1 MKQITKREKAVLSIG
16 ALSAVAVFVWFV
28 LLPILQSGGSEEK
41 SDLEEMQERLE
52 AVQKLGS
59 MSSALVDLEE
69 SIVEQSGY
77 KKADFK
83 RGSAKPAMIR
93 YIAQAAQQAG
103 IGELEQLDARPETSR
118 RKQTRTVSRQD
129 VLGTIIDG
137 MYMRQVRDEIKR
149 AANDEKTTDDKPSE
163 EAENVDVDNQ
173 DSDSADESEVKQTE
187 EPSEPEAPKEAENVE
202 KASQD
207 SDSPGKDED
216 SQSEKPAEVEQAKQ
230 DSDSPDENEDEQV
243 KEQTD
248 TDASEDTETDEP
260 VEKVEKAKSTGTVFP
275 PFPRGEDISDELR
288 QSLGKAIESRQ
299 GKTLGLEDISVILD
313 EVGLLDAER
322 PGVSRR
328 LQRYSD
334 GVRKKK
340 SEIRQSFGKLGISPS
355 AMTGQ
360 SELFKITEL
369 SLENLRSDGV
379 SESVLKK
386 LENMR
391 SYELVSERDFIDAVG
406 KEIGKGSATK
416 YKSIILKH
424 ARKTEI
430 FFIKMVFKGKMDQL
444 VKFMYNIQDSAR
456 WLKINSMR
464 IGISDRKET
473 VLSVEL
479 SMTATALYD
488 L

>member
-28 LLPILQSGGSEEK
+28 LLPMLQSEGPKEK
-41 SDLEEMQERLE
+41 SSLEVMQERLE
-52 AVQKLGS
+52 AVHKLAS
-59 MSSALVDLEE
+59 MSSILVDLEE

-83 RGSAKPAMIR
+83 RGSANPAMIR
-93 YIAQAAQQAG
+93 YIAKAAQEAG
-103 IGELEQLDARPETSR
+103 IGEIEQLDARPETSR

-137 MYMRQVRDEIKR
+137 MYMRQVRDEMKQ
-149 AANDEKTTDDKPSE
+149 AASDEDTTENKSSE
-163 EAENVDVDNQ
+163 EAENQ
-173 DSDSADESEVKQTE
+173 DSDSPDESEVKQTE
-187 EPSEPEAPKEAENVE
+187 EPSEPESSKEAENVE
-202 KASQD
+202 KAGQE
-207 SDSPGKDED
+207 SDSPAKDED
-216 SQSEKPAEVEQAKQ
+216 DQSEKPAEVEQTKQ
-230 DSDSPDENEDEQV
+230 DSDSPDGNEDEQV

-248 TDASEDTETDEP
+248 TDAPEDTETDEP
-260 VEKVEKAKSTGTVFP
+260 AEKVEEAKSTGTVFP

-299 GKTLGLEDISVILD
+299 GKTLALEDISGILD
-313 EVGLLDAER
+313 EVGLLEGER

-386 LENMR
+386 LANMR
-391 SYELVSERDFIDAVG
+391 SYELASERDFISAVG

-416 YKSIILKH
+416 YKSLILKH

-430 FFIKMVFKGKMDQL
+430 FSIKMVFKGKMDQL